1 MRKTLAIAAFIALP
15 LAAKAGTPRSLH
27 NVPWYE
33 AHDAARVATLKLCH
47 SDEAYGRLPDCAN
60 AERAAD
66 GVMYGKGGSGDFLN
80 DPEYW
85 SENRIA
91 RAGALAQCNAGRGPA
106 LPYCGAVRQSLAESP

>member
-1 MRKTLAIAAFIALP
+1 MRTAFALAAVIALP

-27 NVPWYE
+27 DVPWYE
-33 AHDAARVATLKLCH
+33 THNAARSATLKLCH

-66 GVMYGKGGSGDFLN
+66 GVMYGKGASGDFLN

-106 LPYCGAVRQSLAESP
+106 LPYCAAVRQSLTESP